1 VQGEDHR
8 RVMIEFRALEK
19 TFKTRKG
26 QVCAIGDLNLKVFDK
41 EFVSV
46 VGPSGCGKT
55 TLLKIASGLLART
68 AGGVTVDGSPVDGP
82 AKRIGMVFQNSVLLK
97 WRTVLENI
105 LLPIEI
111 LKLPRRSY
119 EERAMELIKLV
130 DLSGFEYF
138 LPSELSGGMQQR
150 VSLCRALI
158 TDPPILLMDEPF
170 GSLDALTRDDMNLE
184 LQKIWETRKKTVLF
198 ITHSIPEAV
207 FLSDRVVVLSPRPSK
222 VVCTVDVN
230 FKRPREP
237 SDKYEK
243 EFGRLCTLLRSA
255 IKK

>member
-1 VQGEDHR
+1 MKSNDHR
-8 RVMIEFRALEK
+8 KVMIEFQALEK
-19 TFKTRKG
+19 TFRTSKG
-26 QVCAIGDLNLKVFDK
+26 ELHAIEDLNIKIFDK

-55 TLLKIASGLLART
+55 TLLKITSGLLPRT
-68 AGGVTVDGSPVDGP
+68 AGGVAVNGSPVDGP
-82 AKRIGMVFQNSVLLK
+82 AKQIGMVFQNPVLLK
-97 WRTVLENI
+97 WRTVLDNI

-119 EERAMELIKLV
+119 QEKAMELIKLV
-130 DLSGFEYF
+130 DLIGFENF

-184 LQKIWETRKKTVLF
+184 LQRIWETKKKTVLF

-222 VVCTVDVN
+222 VVLTVDVN

-243 EFGRLCTLLRSA
+243 EFGRLCTQLRSA